1 MLKVGV
7 VGAGGISGAHFPAWA
22 TMDDIELTCVCDVRT
37 SQLERFNDK
46 RTYTDFDEMISKEEL
61 DIIDIC
67 LPTDMHADFAVKALD
82 KGINVLCEKPI
93 SLKYEDVDRVYEAAK
108 RNNVKFMVAQ
118 VIRFWPEYVKLK
130 EIYDNKTYG
139 NLLSGHMRRL
149 STIPPKTQ
157 GNWMHEEKRSGL
169 VPYDLHIHDVDFM
182 VYLFGE
188 PKDSVVRRTKRPEQ
202 DAIAVI
208 YDYPDF
214 YISAEASWYAGKYP
228 FKMEFRF
235 QFEKA
240 VVAMEN
246 DSFMVYPVDGEAINL
261 KEVSDSQTGDIGLP
275 KTDAYGAEIRY
286 FVDCVKNNMEPDI
299 VKPEELKTVIRVLS
313 SF

>member
-37 SQLERFNDK
+37 SQLERFKDK

-82 KGINVLCEKPI
+82 KRINVLCEKPI

-149 STIPPKTQ
+149 STIPPKTH

-286 FVDCVKNNMEPDI
+286 FVDCVKDNREPDI
-299 VKPEELKTVIRVLS
+299 VKPEELKTVIRVLN